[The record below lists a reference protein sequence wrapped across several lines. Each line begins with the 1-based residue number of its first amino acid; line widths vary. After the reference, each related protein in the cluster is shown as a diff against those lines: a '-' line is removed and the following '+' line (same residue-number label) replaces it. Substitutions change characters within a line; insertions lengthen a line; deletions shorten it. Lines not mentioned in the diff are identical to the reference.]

1 MNFYIQMREEK
12 LEDTPVLYMRRTG
25 PYGPENAVLMETF
38 KVWLKDHGLD
48 GGSGAIIAVA
58 LDDPCVTKAE
68 DCRYDVCLVRD
79 IGGEEDWGGVKSRT
93 LDGGRYVTFLLEHT
107 QEAVQRAWMES
118 FAVLE
123 KHGYVPDIS
132 HPMLERYGKQMV
144 EDHRCEF
151 CVPVL

>member
-1 MNFYIQMREEK
+1 MSFYIEMREE
-12 LEDTPVLYMRRTG
+12 TPVLYMRRTG

-123 KHGYVPDIS
+123 KHGYVPDS
-132 HPMLERYGKQMV
+132 SRPVMERYAKQMV
-144 EDHRCEF
+144 DDHRCEL
-151 CVPVL
+151 CVPAL